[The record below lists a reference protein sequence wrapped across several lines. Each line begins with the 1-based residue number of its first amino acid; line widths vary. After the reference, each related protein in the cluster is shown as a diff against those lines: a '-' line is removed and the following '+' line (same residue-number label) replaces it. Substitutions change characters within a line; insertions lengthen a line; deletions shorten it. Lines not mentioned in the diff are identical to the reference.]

1 MLNCKRSNIYLIFS
15 LDSNK
20 SEQSLTVSRF
30 LKLNR
35 HKTFTL
41 HRFLGIPCIYRGGSE
56 DEWCQFTLQP
66 NSLKR
71 NLSLNPSIIEA

>member
-41 HRFLGIPCIYRGGSE
+41 HRFLGIPCIYRGVQRMNGA
-56 DEWCQFTLQP
+56 
-66 NSLKR
+66 
-71 NLSLNPSIIEA
+71 NLPFSPIHSKGI